1 MDARRD
7 YRSGSNGT
15 DRTKPD
21 NLLSSGTPISE
32 WRIAGMIET
41 YPMLV
46 IEDSVEGGYTVSI
59 PDLPGCITCC
69 QRWQDIPAMIEDA
82 KRAWITAAIEE
93 GILIPEPTIITSEGM
108 RDV

>member
-1 MDARRD
+1 
-7 YRSGSNGT
+7 
-15 DRTKPD
+15 
-21 NLLSSGTPISE
+21 
-32 WRIAGMIET
+32 MIET

-46 IEDSVEGGYTVSI
+46 IEDPVEGGYTVSI

-82 KRAWITAAIEE
+82 KRAQITAAIEE

>member
-1 MDARRD
+1 
-7 YRSGSNGT
+7 
-15 DRTKPD
+15 
-21 NLLSSGTPISE
+21 
-32 WRIAGMIET
+32 MIET

-46 IEDSVEGGYTVSI
+46 IEGGYTVSI

>member
-1 MDARRD
+1 
-7 YRSGSNGT
+7 
-15 DRTKPD
+15 
-21 NLLSSGTPISE
+21 
-32 WRIAGMIET
+32 MIET

-46 IEDSVEGGYTVSI
+46 IEDPVEGGYTVSI

-93 GILIPEPTIITSEGM
+93 GRSLNQLTFLLS
-108 RDV
+108 